1 MKIKS
6 LYALAL
12 RLLFSVCIATPA
24 DIVGAPQASGSRA
37 GEVTRV
43 IPEVSIARG
52 LKTMTASAKSVVNWE
67 DLVNTQINGRA
78 RIALDDGSVLNLGSQ
93 SSMHVVKHD
102 AATQQTD
109 LELIYG
115 KLRTQAQ
122 KIAKP
127 NGKFEVRTPAGVAG
141 IVGTDFYVGYDSSS
155 MSVVVFEGVVR
166 LCNLAGV
173 CVQVRA
179 GQMSSVRTADNSGS
193 PRPLVPQPTAL
204 DIMTQAVQS
213 TNVAES
219 SGVVVDA
226 KDAQVGESSLTR
238 GASLFTGDV
247 VSTKS
252 NGHAQLR
259 VRQSRFELI
268 GESSGAFFPGLN
280 GAVAELR
287 QGTLIAALNSPSET
301 FEIFASDARIVPRS
315 ERPILAQI
323 TMKSSCNLRI
333 KVQHGSLDATVGKE
347 TKTLEEGH
355 SYDVT
360 TEVSLSY
367 SHKPAVSPDE
377 SEYHRGHQHTACGLA
392 AQRRPIPPGSS
403 HFKILVG
410 AGVAAAIIIPIL
422 FLRGGGEP
430 PPESPSLP

>member
-1 MKIKS
+1 MKIKPPC
-6 LYALAL
+6 ALAL

-24 DIVGAPQASGSRA
+24 DIVGAPQTSGSRA

-52 LKTMTASAKSVVNWE
+52 LKTMTASAKSVVDWE

-78 RIALDDGSVLNLGSQ
+78 RIALDDGSLLNIGSQ

-102 AATQQTD
+102 AGTQQTD

-115 KLRTQAQ
+115 KVRTQAQ

-141 IVGTDFYVGYDSSS
+141 IVGTDFYVSYDSNT
-155 MSVVVFEGVVR
+155 MSVIVFEGIVR

-173 CVQVRA
+173 CVELKA

-193 PRPLVPQPTAL
+193 PPPLVPQPTAL
-204 DIMTQAVQS
+204 DIMTQAVRS
-213 TNVAES
+213 TYVAES
-219 SGVVVDA
+219 SGLVVDA

-238 GASLFTGDV
+238 GASLYTGDV

-252 NGHAQLR
+252 DGHALMW

-287 QGTLIAALNSPSET
+287 QGTLIAALNGPSET
-301 FEIFASDARIVPRS
+301 FKIFASDVRIVPRS

-323 TMKSSCNLRI
+323 TMKSSCNLQI
-333 KVQHGSLDATVGKE
+333 KVQHGSLEATVGKE
-347 TKTLEEGH
+347 TKILEEGH
-355 SYDVT
+355 SYNVT
-360 TEVSLSY
+360 PEVSLSY
-367 SHKPAVSPDE
+367 SRNPAVSPDE
-377 SEYHRGHQHTACGLA
+377 SEYHRGHEHAACALA
-392 AQRRPIPPGSS
+392 AQSGQRPLPAGTS

-410 AGVAAAIIIPIL
+410 AAVATATIIPIVV
-422 FLRGGGEP
+422 EA
-430 PPESPSLP
+430 ESPSLP